1 MPRENTNMNDF
12 FHNQFDRFH
21 SWLKFA
27 RNLESKSNN
36 NQAEA
41 THRKVFFQVLSTSL
55 LYTDLYKHI
64 ACTSRCIKKTSSS
77 NIKSSLPE

>member
-1 MPRENTNMNDF
+1 M
-12 FHNQFDRFH
+12 NQFDRFH

-55 LYTDLYKHI
+55 LYTDLYKQAHGMYKYVF
-64 ACTSRCIKKTSSS
+64 KKTSSS